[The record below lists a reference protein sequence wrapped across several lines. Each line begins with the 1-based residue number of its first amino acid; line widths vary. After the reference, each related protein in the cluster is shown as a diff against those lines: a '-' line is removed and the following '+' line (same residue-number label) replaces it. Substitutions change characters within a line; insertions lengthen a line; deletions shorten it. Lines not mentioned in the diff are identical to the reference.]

1 MAAPEP
7 WAIARDGAPAPVV
20 TQRHGLRLGDSMIM
34 GSFGRYVVETTHD
47 HGITQPEPVPLS
59 HQTPRTSV
67 PVRLNDMNSGVMSSA
82 ANPDT
87 EPSLTP
93 SRA

>member
-1 MAAPEP
+1 M
-7 WAIARDGAPAPVV
+7 IMNRTRAPV
-20 TQRHGLRLGDSMIM
+20 GALMIM

-67 PVRLNDMNSGVMSSA
+67 PVRLNDMNSGIHVIR
-82 ANPDT
+82 
-87 EPSLTP
+87 
-93 SRA
+93 SRP